1 MKYLLFLL
9 LAFILTNCKQERN
22 SVSNFEFYPNAITT
36 SIDSFYK
43 QKISILTSIYNLPK
57 LTKGTSD
64 SIVIRFWPWEA
75 FQPFENMLEFRLD
88 SNGWKGHHYCSY
100 TVFTGE
106 GFQYIKRHEDLGDSV
121 LIVKQ
126 IIPKCG
132 WNKFSDS
139 LTFFQLRSLP
149 TQTFI
154 KNFQYQAILD
164 GDGFQFEIATKNS
177 YRWIN
182 YSHPSSYSYKE
193 CQQIKELVNMF
204 KRQLGHSYYWPI
216 KRNT

>member
-1 MKYLLFLL
+1 M
-9 LAFILTNCKQERN
+9 
-22 SVSNFEFYPNAITT
+22 
-36 SIDSFYK
+36 
-43 QKISILTSIYNLPK
+43 
-57 LTKGTSD
+57 
-64 SIVIRFWPWEA
+64 IRFWPWEA

-106 GFQYIKRHEDLGDSV
+106 GFQYIKGHEDLGDSV

-149 TQTFI
+149 TQKFI

-164 GDGFQFEIATKNS
+164 GDGFQFEIATKTP
-177 YRWIN
+177 IAGLTIVIPVLI
-182 YSHPSSYSYKE
+182 H
-193 CQQIKELVNMF
+193 IKNANKL
-204 KRQLGHSYYWPI
+204 KS
-216 KRNT
+216 